1 VGWQTSRSLR
11 TDLPLDALEMAIWHR
26 LNRPGFIGGSGA

>member
-1 VGWQTSRSLR
+1 MMAQ
-11 TDLPLDALEMAIWHR
+11 DLIDELHGYPPELEV